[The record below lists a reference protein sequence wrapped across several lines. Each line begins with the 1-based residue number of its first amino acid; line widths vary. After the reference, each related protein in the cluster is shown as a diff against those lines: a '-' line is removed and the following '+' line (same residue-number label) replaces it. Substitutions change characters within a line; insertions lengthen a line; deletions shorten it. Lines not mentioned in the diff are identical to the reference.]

1 MRDDWKLFG
10 IIAVCMVVV
19 WVVNVYTIK
28 ADGKLLSAIIGIFA
42 LMVKSP
48 RDVIKDIK
56 GRKRD

>member
-10 IIAVCMVVV
+10 IIAVCMVAV

-28 ADGKLLSAIIGIFA
+28 ADGKLLTAIIGIFA

-56 GRKRD
+56 GRKKD

>member
-10 IIAVCMVVV
+10 IVAVCMVVV

-28 ADGKLLSAIIGIFA
+28 ADGKLLTAIIGIFA

>member
-1 MRDDWKLFG
+1 MKDDWKLFG

-28 ADGKLLSAIIGIFA
+28 ADGKLLTAIIGIFA